1 MSQSNED
8 VINGLYQAFAQG
20 DIPAILGLIADDVEW
35 RAPENL
41 PHGGDF
47 HGRDGVMRFFQGLG
61 ETWDGLE
68 LDLQALVSRGD
79 RVLAVTS
86 VHGRLRATSEQTG
99 YRSVHAWT
107 VRDGVPVRF
116 DEYVDAPLTLPTA
129 RPAHAV

>member
-1 MSQSNED
+1 
-8 VINGLYQAFAQG
+8 
-20 DIPAILGLIADDVEW
+20 
-35 RAPENL
+35 
-41 PHGGDF
+41 
-47 HGRDGVMRFFQGLG
+47 MRFFQGLG

-86 VHGRLRATSEQTG
+86 VHGRLRATGEQTG